1 MAAYNHAML
10 WGVFRATPPMP
21 VTGALERAGGLRP
34 AQAGIALTGS
44 VRPALIAAT
53 LVDLHHRGFIDIDE
67 ADDGKARDWIL
78 TRTAQRQPAR
88 PLADSPGSADVLLY
102 YEKTL
107 LHGLF
112 GHQRQV
118 RLSGLASTGGA
129 ARAVSRV
136 YRQLDR
142 QAARR
147 GWLKARQDP
156 QDPLFRTLRAF
167 RQDLRRLTPAGPG
180 QWAAGHEYLPYAI
193 AFGVASQWAEQL
205 AGLEPLRG
213 GVNGVNL
220 SGFWVSACTHIDSAV
235 PAASREHAARHS
247 GATSHLGVPAGHH
260 GGSDGG
266 HQGGD
271 YGGHHG
277 GSGGHG
283 GFGGHF

>member
-1 MAAYNHAML
+1 
-10 WGVFRATPPMP
+10 MP

-53 LVDLHHRGFIDIDE
+53 LVDLHHRGYIDIDQ
-67 ADDGKARDWIL
+67 ADDGKTRDWIL
-78 TRTAQRQPAR
+78 TRTTQRPDGRRADPAG
-88 PLADSPGSADVLLY
+88 PAHLLLR

-107 LHGLF
+107 LQGLF

-118 RLSGLASTGGA
+118 RLSGLASSGDA
-129 ARAVSRV
+129 ARTIGRV

-147 GWLKARQDP
+147 GWLKARQEP
-156 QDPLFRTLRAF
+156 QDPLLRTLRAF
-167 RQDLRRLTPAGPG
+167 RQDLRRLTPGQDQQTAGP
-180 QWAAGHEYLPYAI
+180 ECLPYAI

-205 AGLEPLRG
+205 AGLEPLRR
-213 GVNGVNL
+213 GVNGVNAP
-220 SGFWVSACTHIDSAV
+220 GFWASACQHIDSAV

-247 GATSHLGVPAGHH
+247 GPTSHLGVPVGHH
-260 GGSDGG
+260 GGSAG

-277 GSGGHG
+277 GDGGHG

>member
-1 MAAYNHAML
+1 
-10 WGVFRATPPMP
+10 MP

-53 LVDLHHRGFIDIDE
+53 LVDLHQRGYIDIDE
-67 ADDGKARDWIL
+67 ADDGKTRDWIL
-78 TRTAQRQPAR
+78 TRIPQRPAR
-88 PLADSPGSADVLLY
+88 RRADPAGPADLLVR

-112 GHQRQV
+112 GHQRQIP
-118 RLSGLASTGGA
+118 LSGLASTGGA
-129 ARAVSRV
+129 ARAIGRA

-167 RQDLRRLTPAGPG
+167 RQDLRRLKPAGPD
-180 QWAAGHEYLPYAI
+180 QWTAGHEYLPYAI

-205 AGLEPLRG
+205 AGLEPLRSG
-213 GVNGVNL
+213 ANGMNGVNGVNAP
-220 SGFWVSACTHIDSAV
+220 GFWASACTHIDSAV
-235 PAASREHAARHS
+235 PAASREQAARHS
-247 GATSHLGVPAGHH
+247 GAPSHLGVPTGHH
-260 GGSDGG
+260 GGSAGG

-271 YGGHHG
+271 YGGHHD
-277 GSGGHG
+277 GGHG

>member
-1 MAAYNHAML
+1 
-10 WGVFRATPPMP
+10 MP

-53 LVDLHHRGFIDIDE
+53 LVDLHHRGYIDLDE
-67 ADDGKARDWIL
+67 ADDGKTGDWIL
-78 TRTAQRQPAR
+78 TRTTQRPAR
-88 PLADSPGSADVLLY
+88 RRADPAGPADVLLR

-107 LHGLF
+107 LRGLF

-118 RLSGLASTGGA
+118 RPSGLASTGGA
-129 ARAVSRV
+129 ARAIGRV

-167 RQDLRRLTPAGPG
+167 RQDLRRLKPAGPD
-180 QWAAGHEYLPYAI
+180 QWTAGHEYLPYAI

-213 GVNGVNL
+213 GVNGVNAP
-220 SGFWVSACTHIDSAV
+220 GFWVSACTHIDSAV

-247 GATSHLGVPAGHH
+247 GAPSHLGVPAGHH
-260 GGSDGG
+260 GGSAGG

-271 YGGHHG
+271 YGCHHG
-277 GSGGHG
+277 GGGHG

>member
-1 MAAYNHAML
+1 
-10 WGVFRATPPMP
+10 MP
-21 VTGALERAGGLRP
+21 VTGALEQAGGLRP

-53 LVDLHHRGFIDIDE
+53 LVDLHRRGYLDLDE
-67 ADDGKARDWIL
+67 VDDGTTRDWIL
-78 TRTAQRQPAR
+78 TQSTQRRPAG
-88 PLADSPGSADVLLY
+88 PPDAAEPADVLLR

-107 LHGLF
+107 LRGLF
-112 GHQRQV
+112 GHQQQV

-129 ARAVSRV
+129 ARAIGRV

-147 GWLKARQDP
+147 GWLKAREDP

-167 RQDLRRLTPAGPG
+167 RQDLRRLKSACPD
-180 QWAAGHEYLPYAI
+180 QWAAGQEYLPYAI
-193 AFGVASQWAEQL
+193 AFGLASQWAEQL
-205 AGLEPLRG
+205 TGPEPLGG

-235 PAASREHAARHS
+235 PAGSREHAARHS
-247 GATSHLGVPAGHH
+247 SGTSHLGVPAGHH
-260 GGSDGG
+260 GGPADG
-266 HQGGD
+266 HHGGD

-277 GSGGHG
+277 G
-283 GFGGHF
+283 FGAAVTAATSSPAGQGCRGPG